1 MPPSPARPGPAR
13 PDVSQRSSGFG
24 ASARE
29 RAPCIAVAC
38 GYGMASLSGMPR
50 SCRPT
55 WRRGAASMN
64 LDSAKGAGASLSE
77 MGVIGCDDR
86 SDRTPSTAARESAPQ
101 MSSQQ
106 HPNRNAAR
114 SVCFGS
120 LLWLVDMRRITE
132 ALTTEGGRR
141 GGWTT
146 KPRAP
151 ENLAQQDA
159 YIAAIASIS
168 IVWPPRLTTHMTHRR
183 RSRWLQAVGTLKAP
197 PESGT
202 C

>member
-1 MPPSPARPGPAR
+1 
-13 PDVSQRSSGFG
+13 
-24 ASARE
+24 
-29 RAPCIAVAC
+29 
-38 GYGMASLSGMPR
+38 
-50 SCRPT
+50 
-55 WRRGAASMN
+55 
-64 LDSAKGAGASLSE
+64 
-77 MGVIGCDDR
+77 
-86 SDRTPSTAARESAPQ
+86 

-141 GGWTT
+141 GGWTA

-168 IVWPPRLTTHMTHRR
+168 IVWPPRLPTDMTHR
-183 RSRWLQAVGTLKAP
+183 
-197 PESGT
+197 
-202 C
+202 